1 MSILT
6 RYITAALLRGWLIT
20 FLVVA
25 AVFGLLAFIDELD
38 AAHGNYGALAVA
50 TYTVMVLPQQLLSLA
65 PVILLLGTII
75 ALAGLQ
81 KGSELTVISCAG
93 VPISRLLLAIA
104 VPTGVVTLLLWVAME
119 TVTAP
124 LHQRAE
130 ALRLKLRYD
139 NPHTLPAGGVWSRN
153 GRRYIHLGTMREER
167 VPADIALYEFD
178 EEGRLARAIHAA
190 TATVG
195 DDRRW
200 RFEDVQE
207 KIREEGELRTHRLD
221 SLEIDNLWARR
232 ELPVLSLSPESMR
245 LSVLY
250 GYGTYLA
257 ASARDSRSY
266 LSTFWQRLALP
277 LTAAA
282 MVLLATPVSA
292 QLGSRRGNAVGVNL
306 AVGALIGIGFYLG
319 SQIVFALGT
328 LLGLP
333 PFLVALLPALAIAA
347 CAALLLKRM
356 HW

>member
-6 RYITAALLRGWLIT
+6 RYITAALLRGWFIT

-38 AAHGNYGALAVA
+38 AAHGDYGAVAVA
-50 TYTVMVLPQQLLSLA
+50 RFTLMVLPQQLLSLA

-104 VPTGVVTLLLWVAME
+104 VPTGVVTLLLWVGME

-130 ALRLKLRYD
+130 ALRLALRYN
-139 NPHTLPAGGVWSRN
+139 NPHTLPAGGVWSKS
-153 GRRYIHLGTMREER
+153 GRRYIHLGTMRDER
-167 VPADIALYEFD
+167 VPANIALYEFD
-178 EEGRLARAIHAA
+178 AEGRLERAIHAA

-195 DDRRW
+195 DDRQW
-200 RFEDVQE
+200 RFESVQE
-207 KIREEGELRTHRLD
+207 KRLEGGQLVTRRLD
-221 SLEIDNLWARR
+221 SLAIDNLWARR

-257 ASARDSRSY
+257 ANARDARSY
-266 LSTFWQRLALP
+266 LNTFWQRLALP

-282 MVLLATPVSA
+282 MVLLATPISA
-292 QLGSRRGNAVGVNL
+292 QLGSRRGSAVGVNL
-306 AVGALIGIGFYLG
+306 AIGALIGISFYLG
-319 SQIVFALGT
+319 SQIIFALGT

-333 PFLVALLPALAIAA
+333 PLLVALLPALATAA